1 MNPKPRSRLKT
12 RLHGVAVLNKL
23 GPGLITGAAD
33 DDPSGIATYSQG
45 GAQAGFGLLWTLLLT
60 FPLMVAI
67 QMVSALIGRVT
78 GKGLASNMAKVL
90 PRQIVGLLVALLLV
104 ANIINI
110 GADLAAMGEA
120 ARLVTG
126 WNAHAFTIFFAL
138 LSLTLQLFI
147 PYRRYARLLTVL
159 TFSLFAYVALLFMI
173 KLDWL
178 AVAGGLI
185 GLHADL
191 TPAAATTIVA
201 IFGTTI
207 SPYLFFW
214 QSAQEVEEVDQH
226 AEQHAL
232 VDAPREAP
240 EALSRIRIDTLA
252 GMFASNFIALAIMVA
267 TAATLHAH
275 GVTTINTAADAAK
288 ALEPIAGRF
297 AFALFSIGIIGTGL
311 LAVPVLAGSAAY
323 AVGDAFNWKT
333 GLDNMPWQATG
344 FYAVIGAAMLLGLG
358 TLWSPLDPIKA
369 LYWSAVV
376 NGVIAVPMMAALML
390 VASSKAMGKFK
401 VGPVLGGLG
410 WLSTAVMAAAAITM
424 IYVSLN

>member
-1 MNPKPRSRLKT
+1 MFDPQTLNRLRKRFHAAT
-12 RLHGVAVLNKL
+12 LGKL

-45 GAQAGFGLLWTLLLT
+45 GAQAGYGLLWTLLLT
-60 FPLMVAI
+60 LPLMIAI

-78 GKGLASNMAKVL
+78 GSGLAKNMARGL
-90 PRQIVGLLVALLLV
+90 PRPLVMAMLVLLMA
-104 ANIINI
+104 ANTINV

-120 ARLVTG
+120 AQMVTG
-126 WNAHAFTIFFAL
+126 YQGRSLALLFAL
-138 LSLTLQLFI
+138 VSLGLQLFI
-147 PYRRYARLLTVL
+147 PYRKYARFLTVL

-214 QSAQEVEEVDQH
+214 QSAQEVEEVDQRADEH
-226 AEQHAL
+226 PL
-232 VDAPREAP
+232 VEAPREAP
-240 EALSRIRIDTLA
+240 EAMSRIRLDTLA
-252 GMFASNFIALAIMVA
+252 GMFASNFIALSIMVA
-267 TAATLHAH
+267 TAATLHAR
-275 GVTTINTAADAAK
+275 GVTNIETAADAAR

-297 AFALFSIGIIGTGL
+297 AFALFSLGIIGTGL

-323 AVGDAFNWKT
+323 AVGDAWGWKT
-333 GLDNMPWQATG
+333 GLDNMPWQAAG
-344 FYAVIGAAMLLGLG
+344 FYTVIGAAMLLGLG

-390 VASSKAMGKFK
+390 VAGSKAMGRFK

-424 IYVSLN
+424 IYVSLR